1 MKISWSA
8 DDWVE
13 PYFEY
18 VEKIPNVLING
29 LSNLQRIWSAFSTLI
44 FTFSDF
50 LQIWDDYA

>member
-13 PYFEY
+13 PYYEY
-18 VEKIPNVLING
+18 VEKIPRLLTND
-29 LSNLQRIWSAFSTLI
+29 LSNLQGVRFALSTLI